1 MDYYLTPKM
10 TIEGHG
16 LNGSATIKEI
26 ATATGMKPVE
36 CAERLEMAVKD
47 NPYIREV
54 DGKAVKFNIYSPV
67 VWLWLGYAF
76 GKK

>member
-1 MDYYLTPKM
+1 MDYNLTIKK

-16 LNGSATIKEI
+16 LPGSATIKEI
-26 ATATGMKPVE
+26 ATATGIKTSE
-36 CAERLEMAVKD
+36 CAERLEMAAKD
-47 NPYIREV
+47 NPYVREV
-54 DGKAVKFNIYSPV
+54 DGKVSRFNIYSPV